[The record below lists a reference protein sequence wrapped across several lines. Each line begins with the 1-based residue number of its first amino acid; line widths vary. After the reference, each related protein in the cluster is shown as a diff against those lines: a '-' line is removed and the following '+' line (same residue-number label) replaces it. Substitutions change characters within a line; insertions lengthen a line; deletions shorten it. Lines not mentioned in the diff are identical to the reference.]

1 MERAWRAI
9 PLAVA
14 IFALAFIGWMIRM
27 LQLSWIRNDSWGF
40 TVTVASVVIP
50 IFLAYLW
57 LAVYVLWGIARDG
70 RDPVRG
76 TGPGA
81 GSAREAGGMPIP
93 HGKEGRP

>member
-27 LQLSWIRNDSWGF
+27 LQLSWVRNDSWGF

-50 IFLAYLW
+50 IFLVYVW
-57 LAVYVLWGIARDG
+57 LAVYVLWGIAREG
-70 RDPVRG
+70 R
-76 TGPGA
+76 GPGR
-81 GSAREAGGMPIP
+81 GV
-93 HGKEGRP
+93 RP